1 MYRLC
6 VYFIVSYRN
15 HEFCLYHVHYSMWLK
30 VYWLNLAIY
39 SALVVFERAV
49 PYVIKKKN
57 KSLKKNDIVVH
68 FQYLIVFLFYKQISK
83 WPADVP
89 PVKLKK
95 CPVRHV
101 KSIACT
107 AKYFYLFVFF
117 ILSTI
122 RANVSFYKNSN
133 RSLHF

>member
-1 MYRLC
+1 MCILHC
-6 VYFIVSYRN
+6 VIQKSWVLFIPCTL
-15 HEFCLYHVHYSMWLK
+15 F
-30 VYWLNLAIY
+30 
-39 SALVVFERAV
+39 
-49 PYVIKKKN
+49 YVIK
-57 KSLKKNDIVVH
+57 SLLVESGYLFCSGGFWTSCTICHKEKEQVIKKNDIVVH

-133 RSLHF
+133 RSLYF